1 MAPFKFEEKD
11 IPYQVGQSIA
21 GALFDS
27 GIYGISHSKQ
37 SKKLRGAFCM
47 NGDCCGC
54 YVKVSDVQV
63 LACRT
68 PAPKSITVKRGGT
81 GEI

>member
-1 MAPFKFEEKD
+1 MATFKFEEKD

-54 YVKVSDVQV
+54 
-63 LACRT
+63 
-68 PAPKSITVKRGGT
+68 
-81 GEI
+81 